1 MGNSSSE
8 KRKNFI
14 NGIEVSDDVAKNL
27 LEKPLY
33 RVNDADNLELYDDYV
48 AHQKKPFKA
57 IMYYFNDM
65 LTELKETGKIS
76 DFTEFRARI
85 KAPQSALYNDEL
97 NNIKLINK
105 DEKAENKSLDDV
117 FAMEFI
123 GATEKEVNFL
133 LSTISKL
140 AITTRKK
147 DHDKPNGYKAKHRVF
162 SITEETAKKIAEKFG
177 IEDMRFFPLIECQFK
192 TISVAIEANTGTAAH
207 IDYKNIDPKSIQR
220 KYDKGEFRLGYDIPQ
235 MWVSKDGEMK
245 KLSSDETLKKLYP
258 FLNISKKKENI
269 K

>member
-1 MGNSSSE
+1 MSSSSFKE
-8 KRKNFI
+8 RKNFI
-14 NGIEVSDDVAKNL
+14 NGIQVSDEIAKNL
-27 LEKPLY
+27 LNRQLY
-33 RVNDADNLELYDDYV
+33 HTNDADQLELYDDYIS
-48 AHQKKPFKA
+48 HQKEPFKA

-65 LTELKETGKIS
+65 LTALKQEGKIS

-85 KAPQSALYNDEL
+85 KAPQSALYND
-97 NNIKLINK
+97 NIESKV
-105 DEKAENKSLDDV
+105 LDDV

-133 LSTISKL
+133 LSAIEKKT
-140 AITTRKK
+140 ITTRKK

-162 SITEETAKKIAEKFG
+162 SINAETSKEIAEKFG
-177 IEDMRFFPLIECQFK
+177 IEDTTFFPLIECQFK
-192 TISVAIEANTGTAAH
+192 TIAVAIEANTGTAAH
-207 IDYKNIDPKSIQR
+207 IDYKNIDPKAIQR

-258 FLNISKKKENI
+258 FLNISKNKDYTK
-269 K
+269 

>member
-14 NGIEVSDDVAKNL
+14 NGIEVSNDIAKNL
-27 LEKPLY
+27 LEKQEY
-33 RVNDADNLELYDDYV
+33 YINDATYLELYDDYI
-48 AHQKKPFKA
+48 AHQKEPFKA

-65 LTELKETGKIS
+65 LAELKEIGKIS

-85 KAPQSALYNDEL
+85 KAPQSALYNDS
-97 NNIKLINK
+97 KK
-105 DEKAENKSLDDV
+105 VLDDV

-123 GATEKEVNFL
+123 GATEKEVDFL
-133 LSTISKL
+133 LSTISKT

-147 DHDKPNGYKAKHRVF
+147 DHNKPNGYKAKHRVF
-162 SITEETAKKIAEKFG
+162 SIKEETAKEIAEKFG
-177 IEDMRFFPLIECQFK
+177 IEDSTFFPLIECQFK
-192 TISVAIEANTGTAAH
+192 TIAVSIEANTGTASH
-207 IDYKNIDPKSIQR
+207 INYKNIDPKSIQR

-258 FLNISKKKENI
+258 FLNISKKKEMQ

>member
-1 MGNSSSE
+1 MSNSNST

-14 NGIEVSDDVAKNL
+14 NGLEVSDEVAKNL

-33 RVNDADNLELYDDYV
+33 LASASNNLKLYEEFI
-48 AHQKKPFKA
+48 AHQKEPFKA

-65 LTELKETGKIS
+65 LTELKEKGKIS

-85 KAPQSALYNDEL
+85 KAPKSALYNDEL
-97 NNIKLINK
+97 NNIKLINT
-105 DEKAENKSLDDV
+105 EKNTESKVLDDI

-133 LSTISKL
+133 LSTISKK

-162 SITEETAKKIAEKFG
+162 SINEETRKEIAKKFNI
-177 IEDMRFFPLIECQFK
+177 DDSTFFPVIECQFK
-192 TISVAIEANTGTAAH
+192 TIAVAIEANTGTAAH
-207 IDYKNIDPKSIQR
+207 INYKNIDPKAIQR
-220 KYDKGEFRLGYDIPQ
+220 KYNKGEFKLDYDIPQ
-235 MWVSKDGEMK
+235 MWVSKDAEMV
-245 KLSSDETLKKLYP
+245 KLSPDETLKKLYP
-258 FLNISKKKENI
+258 FLDISKKKDFT